1 MFEECA
7 TPIPV
12 SRLIGH
18 SGFENDVGSVEAD
31 ARNDIQE
38 ITLLGG
44 CLMWN
49 DATVCGGKIR
59 LNVFVSVWYNL
70 WKSRERESAMMF
82 SVPLVCC
89 EYRDVSLLTRFQT
102 IQQSAPLC
110 DSMFT
115 GSKDT
120 VCIQSSALELYVNN
134 KMYEPCP
141 SCRMVM

>member
-49 DATVCGGKIR
+49 DATVCGGKIW

-70 WKSRERESAMMF
+70 WKSCERESAMMF
-82 SVPLVCC
+82 SVP
-89 EYRDVSLLTRFQT
+89 
-102 IQQSAPLC
+102 
-110 DSMFT
+110 
-115 GSKDT
+115 
-120 VCIQSSALELYVNN
+120 
-134 KMYEPCP
+134 
-141 SCRMVM
+141 